1 VALYNPDVMNLIT
14 RCPACRT
21 MFKVVPDQLRIS
33 GGWVRCGQCDEVF
46 DASANLQDSRLAE
59 VPQPEPVDIVLEMP
73 QVLADEPL
81 EPVAAPEQPVSDDDV
96 LASFQPRPDAVPA
109 WEPVLSTPEEVA
121 EELAGMLEP
130 GLPSEPVEPVEPLA
144 PSFLREAPDHAA
156 VAPSPWLRFGWKLAA
171 VLLSLTLL
179 VQWLVHERDRIA
191 AAAPGVK
198 PVVEMVCVLMQ
209 CRVASLRQIESV
221 LIDSSSFN
229 KLRAD
234 VYRLNLTLK
243 NAAETDVAL
252 PAIELALTD
261 AQDQALMRRVFLASE
276 LGVPSDVLAAGSE
289 SAVSLA
295 LGIKTNGNAERI
307 AGYRVLA
314 FYP

>member
-1 VALYNPDVMNLIT
+1 
-14 RCPACRT
+14 

-59 VPQPEPVDIVLEMP
+59 VSQPEPVDIELEMP
-73 QVLADEPL
+73 QVPLDEPS
-81 EPVAAPEQPVSDDDV
+81 EPLAVQEPLAPDDV
-96 LASFQPRPDAVPA
+96 ALVSSQPGLDDMPA
-109 WEPVLSTPEEVA
+109 WEPALSTPEEVV
-121 EELAGMLEP
+121 EELAGTFEP
-130 GLPSEPVEPVEPLA
+130 GLPSEPTEPLA
-144 PSFLREAPDHAA
+144 PSFLREAPDHVAL
-156 VAPSPWLRFGWKLAA
+156 APSPWLRFGWKLAA
-171 VLLSLTLL
+171 AFLSLTLL

-191 AAAPGVK
+191 AAAPGFK
-198 PVVEMVCVLMQ
+198 PVVEVVCVLMQ
-209 CRVASLRQIESV
+209 CRVTPLRQIESV

-243 NAAETDVAL
+243 NAAETDIAL
-252 PAIELALTD
+252 PAIELSLTD

-276 LGVPSDVLAAGSE
+276 LGVPSDVLAAGAE
-289 SAVSLA
+289 SSVSLA

>member
-1 VALYNPDVMNLIT
+1 MSLIT

-46 DASANLQDSRLAE
+46 DASANLQDPRLAE
-59 VPQPEPVDIVLEMP
+59 VPPPEPVDIELEMP
-73 QVLADEPL
+73 QIQADEPS
-81 EPVAAPEQPVSDDDV
+81 EPLQVQDQLAPDDV
-96 LASFQPRPDAVPA
+96 ALASSQPGLDDLPA
-109 WEPVLSTPEEVA
+109 WEPVLSTPEDVA
-121 EELAGMLEP
+121 EELAGPVDP
-130 GLPSEPVEPVEPLA
+130 GLQSEPVEPQA
-144 PSFLREAPDHAA
+144 PSFLRDVTDHVA
-156 VAPSPWLRFGWKLAA
+156 VAPSSRRRFGWKLAA
-171 VLLSLTLL
+171 VFLSLTLL
-179 VQWLVHERDRIA
+179 VQWLAHERDRIA
-191 AAAPGVK
+191 AAAPGFK
-198 PVVEMVCVLMQ
+198 PVVEAVCALMQ
-209 CRVASLRQIESV
+209 CSVTPLRQIESV

-243 NAAETDVAL
+243 NAAGTDIAL
-252 PAIELALTD
+252 PAIELSLTD
-261 AQDQALMRRVFLASE
+261 AQDQALMRRVFLAGE
-276 LGVPSDVLAAGSE
+276 LGVSSDVLAAGAE
-289 SAVSLA
+289 SSVSLA

>member
-1 VALYNPDVMNLIT
+1 
-14 RCPACRT
+14 
-21 MFKVVPDQLRIS
+21 
-33 GGWVRCGQCDEVF
+33 
-46 DASANLQDSRLAE
+46 
-59 VPQPEPVDIVLEMP
+59 
-73 QVLADEPL
+73 
-81 EPVAAPEQPVSDDDV
+81 
-96 LASFQPRPDAVPA
+96 
-109 WEPVLSTPEEVA
+109 
-121 EELAGMLEP
+121 
-130 GLPSEPVEPVEPLA
+130 
-144 PSFLREAPDHAA
+144 
-156 VAPSPWLRFGWKLAA
+156 
-171 VLLSLTLL
+171 
-179 VQWLVHERDRIA
+179 
-191 AAAPGVK
+191 
-198 PVVEMVCVLMQ
+198 
-209 CRVASLRQIESV
+209 V

>member
-1 VALYNPDVMNLIT
+1 MSLIT

-46 DASANLQDSRLAE
+46 DASSNLQDPQLAE
-59 VPQPEPVDIVLEMP
+59 APPPEPVDIELEVP
-73 QVLADEPL
+73 EIPADETTVLDSVPEPQAPVDVALTPL
-81 EPVAAPEQPVSDDDV
+81 DPVLDEM
-96 LASFQPRPDAVPA
+96 PA
-109 WEPVLSTPEEVA
+109 WEPASFFRSDA
-121 EELAGMLEP
+121 ETDELTEAQFE
-130 GLPSEPVEPVEPLA
+130 SVEPPA
-144 PSFLREAPDHAA
+144 PSFMREADERTTPAA
-156 VAPSPWLRFGWKLAA
+156 HSWRRFVGLPAA
-171 VLLSLTLL
+171 IFLGLTLL
-179 VQWLVHERDRIA
+179 MQLLVHERDRIA
-191 AAAPGVK
+191 ATAPGFK
-198 PVVEMVCVLMQ
+198 PVLEAMCAPLQ
-209 CRVASLRQIESV
+209 CSVAPLRQIESV
-221 LIDSSSFN
+221 LIDSASFN

-243 NAAETDVAL
+243 NAAATDVAL
-252 PAIELALTD
+252 PAIELSLTD
-261 AQDQALMRRVFLASE
+261 AQDQALMRRVFQVGE
-276 LGVPSDVLAAGSE
+276 LGLPSDVLAAGSE